1 MIQKCPKNAIWFRR
15 VNCWNALIKLN
26 LEGKARWKMQ
36 SANYANQVLLKT
48 SFNKKKRKR
57 AANYVNQ
64 VSQMLT
70 LALISLKLL
79 RWSCDDS

>member
-1 MIQKCPKNAIWFRR
+1 
-15 VNCWNALIKLN
+15 
-26 LEGKARWKMQ
+26 MQ

-79 RWSCDDS
+79 R